1 MAEIAIASPDDVR
14 QIQRRRSL
22 DDLSIRLSLQAVER
36 NGVWVARDEGEVI
49 GIAVARDSQ
58 DERFVGDL
66 FVEPS
71 YRDAGIG
78 ASMIEAAFGSR
89 DDAGR
94 AMLVGTG
101 DAAALTLALR
111 FRMAP
116 NEVLLRFAGAIPREE
131 ELAKMAA
138 GDYRFEVA
146 AVDAAMHA
154 GALNELDRQARGT
167 IRAGEHEEFA
177 RNATGHAFFLGGES
191 IGYAYVW
198 PDGHLG
204 PMACAAE
211 AYLVQILAYA
221 LVTMQRK
228 YSATWCTALV
238 PGSNRRIAR
247 AALRAGLRIE
257 ESFLL
262 AHDSFIGEMST
273 YVAYHRMLL

>member
-1 MAEIAIASPDDVR
+1 
-14 QIQRRRSL
+14 
-22 DDLSIRLSLQAVER
+22 
-36 NGVWVARDEGEVI
+36 
-49 GIAVARDSQ
+49 
-58 DERFVGDL
+58 
-66 FVEPS
+66 
-71 YRDAGIG
+71 
-78 ASMIEAAFGSR
+78 MIEAAFGSR

-94 AMLVGTG
+94 AMILQVA
-101 DAAALTLALR
+101 DAAALSLALR

-116 NEVLLRFAGAIPREE
+116 NEALLRFAGAIPREE

-146 AVDAAMHA
+146 SVDAAMHA
-154 GALNELDRQARGT
+154 GALNELDRQARGSS
-167 IRAGEHEEFA
+167 RAGEHEEFV
-177 RNATGHAFFLGGES
+177 RNATGHAFFLGGEC

-204 PMACAAE
+204 PMACASE
-211 AYLVQILAYA
+211 AYLVQIFAYA
-221 LVTMQRK
+221 LVTLQRN

-273 YVAYHRMLL
+273 YIAYHRMLL